1 MKDNQFVVDRIEGRS
16 VVLQSRNEEIIIIDI
31 SNINEDPKD
40 GDILTKIDKNKYVID
55 REETIER
62 KNKIKEL
69 MKGMWVEW
77 TKKMRKLVS
86 FMIG

>member
-1 MKDNQFVVDRIEGRS
+1 MKDNQFIVDRIEGRS

-69 MKGMWVEW
+69 MKGMWVE
-77 TKKMRKLVS
+77 
-86 FMIG
+86 